1 MKAQVIIP
9 ACCKVLGL
17 LFIYQGYTRL
27 VSGLTYWWYVS
38 NFPPG
43 VPQFA
48 YAGLFLAA
56 LAFFVAAFFAIGHSN
71 QIAFHLVG
79 DLDSAE
85 ESAAYSQERDFWAQ
99 LAYVLFAFY
108 LIVHAT
114 ADAGTEV
121 AALVS
126 KSLRP
131 NLNGGVVSSFVLV
144 VAGVILLRRAHP
156 RLKKLAA
163 PRAREGEE

>member
-1 MKAQVIIP
+1 MNVQVIIP

-27 VSGLTYWWYVS
+27 VSGLTYWWWAS
-38 NFPPG
+38 NFPPRT
-43 VPQFA
+43 PTIA
-48 YAGLFLAA
+48 YTGFFFAA
-56 LAFFVAAFFAIGHSN
+56 LAFFVAAFYAIRHSD

-85 ESAAYSQERDFWAQ
+85 ESAAYPQERDFWVQ

-108 LIVHAT
+108 LIAHAT
-114 ADAGTEV
+114 ADAGAAV
-121 AALVS
+121 AALMS
-126 KSLRP
+126 NSLTP

-144 VAGVILLRRAHP
+144 VAGVILLRRARP

-163 PRAREGEE
+163 PRAEGGEE

>member
-1 MKAQVIIP
+1 MKAQAIIP

-17 LFIYQGYTRL
+17 LFIYQGYMKL
-27 VSGLTYWWYVS
+27 VAGLTYWWYVFNS
-38 NFPPG
+38 APG
-43 VPQFA
+43 VPQFG

-85 ESAAYSQERDFWAQ
+85 ESAADPQERDFWVQ

-108 LIVHAT
+108 LIAHAT
-114 ADAGTEV
+114 ADAGAAV
-121 AALVS
+121 AALMS
-126 KSLRP
+126 NSLTP

-144 VAGVILLRRAHP
+144 VAGVILLRRARP

-163 PRAREGEE
+163 PRAEGGEE